1 MVSRYLFLIALAC
14 TTGCARVRSP
24 PPADQ
29 AASMDSL
36 RAVVQGL
43 VSEPTCDDVAQC
55 RAMAFGAKPC
65 GGPWSYLVYSV
76 TASAAYNAR
85 EAEVNR
91 QEGRVSDCRMVTAPA
106 VECRD
111 GTCVAVR

>member
-1 MVSRYLFLIALAC
+1 
-14 TTGCARVRSP
+14 
-24 PPADQ
+24 
-29 AASMDSL
+29 MDSL

-76 TASAAYNAR
+76 TASDSVRLGQAVAAYNAR